1 MKKID
6 SSDVMQATRF
16 ALNSV
21 TVKQAAA
28 AAQRVMDHPQNY
40 TAHLLSTVHF
50 SPDRIQERP
59 EGTLIFPWE
68 PTRGSHNGFKSVHGG
83 ALSTLADAF
92 TKIHARAYVNHKP
105 ITSVSFE
112 ISFLSAVFKDK
123 KCCCVTRLVHQA
135 HDVVFTD
142 FSFEDENTG
151 EVYARGTHVL
161 STSN

>member
-1 MKKID
+1 
-6 SSDVMQATRF
+6 MQATRV
-16 ALNSV
+16 ALNPV

-40 TAHLLSTVHF
+40 TAHLLRTVCF

-59 EGTLIFPWE
+59 EGTLVFPWD

-92 TKIHARAYVNHKP
+92 TKIHVRAFEPTKAVA
-105 ITSVSFE
+105 SVSFE
-112 ISFLSAVFKDK
+112 ISFLSAVFEDK
-123 KCCCVTRLVHQA
+123 RCSCVTRLVHQSN
-135 HDVVFTD
+135 DIVFTD
-142 FSFEDENTG
+142 FSFEDMDSG

-161 STSN
+161 STNA